1 MENMVDAEA
10 IRSAILLLSFNIVHW
25 HYLGE
30 IAHDSSMRPSFKLD
44 RYDLWHRLVETT
56 NHNHILQFRQINNN
70 GLSSKIFEE

>member
-30 IAHDSSMRPSFKLD
+30 IAHDSSMRHPLSSIGMTCGTVWLKPQTTIISCNLD
-44 RYDLWHRLVETT
+44 R
-56 NHNHILQFRQINNN
+56 
-70 GLSSKIFEE
+70 